1 MRDKRQRQG
10 VRAVDER
17 EGLPQSRGSAHSPTS
32 VGAADH
38 GWSDGA
44 KQIAA
49 AVVRHLRATF
59 GGSLN
64 EQDFEDLAQEAL
76 LEIHRREL
84 AGERIRD
91 LRAFAKRVAW
101 RDARDL
107 VQNRCVSPSDPH
119 GHLLNSVE
127 DRGGEPEARMIARAE
142 LARAIEAAERLT
154 PEQQVVYRSRFVEQL
169 EPRESCRRLGLHR
182 QTYYFRLRSAVGAVQ
197 EALEA
202 DRFAA
207 IERELL
213 SAYIAGTSSAGERR
227 RARRLLAADPHA
239 AALARELRDLH
250 RGAAAALPL
259 PAVDRIPDPS
269 LLDRVAGA
277 IAGARD
283 RLIAPGSDHGAEQ
296 ITNQLSA
303 SGAARAGGAGAGG
316 FMAQLGLA
324 SGAGKIVASCL
335 ATGAAATA
343 CVAAGVLPA
352 PTLRGLTDAER
363 KKTATAREA
372 SAEIRPAPAPPAPSP
387 VRSGTGS
394 EPRDDPPQEE
404 IPPAEEP
411 PPDPME
417 PVGPTAPAG
426 EQEFGV
432 ASAAT
437 STSSGSGGGSPG
449 GGGGGSP
456 AQREFGGP

>member
-1 MRDKRQRQG
+1 MGDKRKRQG

-17 EGLPQSRGSAHSPTS
+17 ARPPRGRGHGPSPTS
-32 VGAADH
+32 VGHQPDG

-44 KQIAA
+44 NQLAA
-49 AVVRHLRATF
+49 AVVRHLRASF
-59 GGSLN
+59 GSSLN
-64 EQDFEDLAQEAL
+64 DQDLEDLAQEAL
-76 LEIHRREL
+76 LEIHRREV

-107 VQNRCVSPSDPH
+107 LQNHRVSPSDPQ
-119 GHLLNSVE
+119 GRLLNSVE
-127 DRGGEPEARMIARAE
+127 DRGGDPEARLIARAE

-169 EPRESCRRLGLHR
+169 EPRESCRRLGLNR
-182 QTYYFRLRSAVGAVQ
+182 QTYYFRLRSAVRAVH

-202 DRFAA
+202 DRFAS
-207 IERELL
+207 IERELIG
-213 SAYIAGTSSAGERR
+213 AYVAGTSGAGERR
-227 RARRLLAADPHA
+227 RARRLVAADPHA

-250 RGAAAALPL
+250 HGAAAALPL

-269 LLDRVAGA
+269 ILDHVAGA
-277 IAGARD
+277 LAGARD
-283 RLIAPGSDHGAEQ
+283 RLVGVGSDHGQEQ
-296 ITNQLSA
+296 IATQLSA
-303 SGAARAGGAGAGG
+303 SGAARAGGVGAGG
-316 FMAQLGLA
+316 VMAQLGLA
-324 SGAGKIVASCL
+324 GGAGKIVASCL

-352 PTLRGLTDAER
+352 PPLPGRGDADR
-363 KKTATAREA
+363 KAPSAREA
-372 SAEIRPAPAPPAPSP
+372 SADIEPAPAPAAPAPPSQVGNEAP
-387 VRSGTGS
+387 V
-394 EPRDDPPQEE
+394 DPPQEE
-404 IPPAEEP
+404 TPPAEEP
-411 PPDPME
+411 PPE
-417 PVGPTAPAG
+417 PVDPVAPTAPAG

-437 STSSGSGGGSPG
+437 STSSGSGGGSSS

-456 AQREFGGP
+456 AQQEFGGP

>member
-1 MRDKRQRQG
+1 M
-10 VRAVDER
+10 RAVEER
-17 EGLPQSRGSAHSPTS
+17 EGVPRSRGHGHSPTS
-32 VGAADH
+32 VGAPADN
-38 GWSDGA
+38 GWSGGA

-49 AVVRHLRATF
+49 AVVRHLRASF

-64 EQDFEDLAQEAL
+64 EQDYEDLAQEAL
-76 LEIHRREL
+76 LAIHRREV

-91 LRAFAKRVAW
+91 PRAFAKRVAW

-107 VQNRCVSPSDPH
+107 VQNRCVSPSDPQ

-127 DRGGEPEARMIARAE
+127 DRGGDPEARMLARAE

-169 EPRESCRRLGLHR
+169 EPRESCRILGLSR
-182 QTYYFRLRSAVGAVQ
+182 QTYYFRLRSAVSAVH

-202 DRFAA
+202 ERFAS

-213 SAYIAGTSSAGERR
+213 SAYIAGTGSAGERR

-239 AALARELRDLH
+239 VALARQLRDLH
-250 RGAAAALPL
+250 HGAAAALPL

-269 LLDRVAGA
+269 ILDRVAGA

-296 ITNQLSA
+296 IATQLSA

-316 FMAQLGLA
+316 VMAHLGLA
-324 SGAGKIVASCL
+324 GSAGKIIASCL

-352 PTLRGLTDAER
+352 PALRGHAEAER
-363 KKTATAREA
+363 KTPSAREA
-372 SAEIRPAPAPPAPSP
+372 SADILPAPAPPSPPSQI
-387 VRSGTGS
+387 GT
-394 EPRDDPPQEE
+394 ETPLEPPQGEP
-404 IPPAEEP
+404 PPAEEP
-411 PPDPME
+411 PPE
-417 PVGPTAPAG
+417 PVEPVAPTAPVG

-437 STSSGSGGGSPG
+437 STSSGSAGGSSSDGGGES
-449 GGGGGSP
+449 
-456 AQREFGGP
+456 AAAREFGQP

>member
-1 MRDKRQRQG
+1 MRDKRKRRG

-17 EGLPQSRGSAHSPTS
+17 ERLPRGRGDGPSPTS
-32 VGAADH
+32 VGHPDG

-49 AVVRHLRATF
+49 AVIRHLRASF
-59 GGSLN
+59 GSSLN
-64 EQDFEDLAQEAL
+64 DQDLEDLAQEAL
-76 LEIHRREL
+76 IEIHRREV
-84 AGERIRD
+84 AGEPIRD
-91 LRAFAKRVAW
+91 MRAFAKRVAW

-107 VQNRCVSPSDPH
+107 LQNRRVWPSDPQ
-119 GHLLNSVE
+119 GRLLNSVE
-127 DRGGEPEARMIARAE
+127 DRGGDPEARMIARAE

-169 EPRESCRRLGLHR
+169 EPRESCRRLGLNR
-182 QTYYFRLRSAVGAVQ
+182 QTYYFRLRSAVRAVQ

-202 DRFAA
+202 DRFAS

-213 SAYIAGTSSAGERR
+213 SAYVAGTSSAGERR

-250 RGAAAALPL
+250 HGAAAALPL

-269 LLDRVAGA
+269 ILDRVGGA

-283 RLIAPGSDHGAEQ
+283 RFIAPGSDHGSEQ
-296 ITNQLSA
+296 IATQLSA

-316 FMAQLGLA
+316 VMAQLGLA
-324 SGAGKIVASCL
+324 GSAGKIVASCL

-352 PTLRGLTDAER
+352 PTLPGRAEAER
-363 KKTATAREA
+363 KAPSAREA
-372 SAEIRPAPAPPAPSP
+372 SADILPAPAPPSPPSQ
-387 VRSGTGS
+387 VGT
-394 EPRDDPPQEE
+394 ETPLEPPQEE
-404 IPPAEEP
+404 TPPAEEP
-411 PPDPME
+411 PPEPAE
-417 PVGPTAPAG
+417 PVAPTAPAG

-437 STSSGSGGGSPG
+437 STSSRSGGGSSS
-449 GGGGGSP
+449 GGGGSP
-456 AQREFGGP
+456 AQREFGQP

>member
-1 MRDKRQRQG
+1 MRDKRKRRG
-10 VRAVDER
+10 VRAADER
-17 EGLPQSRGSAHSPTS
+17 EGLPRSRGIGRSPTS
-32 VGAADH
+32 VGHPDG

-49 AVVRHLRATF
+49 AVVRHLRASF

-76 LEIHRREL
+76 LEIHRREV

-91 LRAFAKRVAW
+91 MRAFAKRVAW

-107 VQNRCVSPSDPH
+107 LQNRCVWPSDPQ
-119 GHLLNSVE
+119 GRLLNSVE
-127 DRGGEPEARMIARAE
+127 DRGGDPEARMIARAE

-154 PEQQVVYRSRFVEQL
+154 PEQQLVYRSRFVEQL
-169 EPRESCRRLGLHR
+169 EPRESCRRLGLNR
-182 QTYYFRLRSAVGAVQ
+182 QTYYFRLRSAVRAVQ

-202 DRFAA
+202 DRFAS

-213 SAYIAGTSSAGERR
+213 SAYVAGTSSAGERR

-250 RGAAAALPL
+250 HGAAAALPL

-269 LLDRVAGA
+269 ILDRLAGA
-277 IAGARD
+277 IAAARD
-283 RLIAPGSDHGAEQ
+283 RFIAPGSDHGAEQ
-296 ITNQLSA
+296 IATQLSA

-316 FMAQLGLA
+316 VMAQLGLA
-324 SGAGKIVASCL
+324 GSAGKIVASCL

-352 PTLRGLTDAER
+352 PALPGRAEAER
-363 KKTATAREA
+363 KAPSAREA
-372 SAEIRPAPAPPAPSP
+372 SADILPAPAPPSPPSQ
-387 VRSGTGS
+387 VGTETPL
-394 EPRDDPPQEE
+394 EPQQEE
-404 IPPAEEP
+404 TPPAEEP
-411 PPDPME
+411 PPEPAE
-417 PVGPTAPAG
+417 PVAPTAPAE

-437 STSSGSGGGSPG
+437 STSSGSGGASSS

-456 AQREFGGP
+456 AAREFGQP